1 MAMSE
6 TSLRYEDTARQICAM
21 VPRWR
26 FFGDFLR
33 PVFFNEPRAARFRP
47 AA

>member
-1 MAMSE
+1 
-6 TSLRYEDTARQICAM
+6 M

-33 PVFFNEPRAARFRP
+33 PIFFSEPHVVHFRP
-47 AA
+47 A